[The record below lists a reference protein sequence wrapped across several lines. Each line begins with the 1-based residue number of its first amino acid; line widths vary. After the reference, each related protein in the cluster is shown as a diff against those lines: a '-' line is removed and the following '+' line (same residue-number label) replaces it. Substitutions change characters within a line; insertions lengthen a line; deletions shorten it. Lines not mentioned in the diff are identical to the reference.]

1 MTENSEGFCERH
13 GGPLES
19 RLNPKAECC
28 LQRIEASAQRLR
40 ETGDV
45 QYIDRMHYDLFKAR
59 DSFVMES
66 PDCPDEMEI

>member
-1 MTENSEGFCERH
+1 MTKARTPQEQAAPDF
-13 GGPLES
+13 
-19 RLNPKAECC
+19 RLSPKAECC

-59 DSFVMES
+59 DSFAMES